1 MFININENRLNIKF
15 MSELRY
21 VEQLKNMSD
30 NS

>member
-1 MFININENRLNIKF
+1 MFIYINENRLNIKF